1 MVTEG
6 VRTEPPAS
14 AAHHHLRKGC
24 WCWLPVPAAGG
35 ALGLFPV
42 RLHFGPDLR
51 PLVLPPPPPGEGAC
65 EEHMSQT

>member
-6 VRTEPPAS
+6 VGTEPPAS

-35 ALGLFPV
+35 TLGVSPV
-42 RLHFGPDLR
+42 RLHFGPGLR
-51 PLVLPPPPPGEGAC
+51 PLVLPPLLLGRGPVK
-65 EEHMSQT
+65 SI

>member
-6 VRTEPPAS
+6 VGTEPPAS

-35 ALGLFPV
+35 TLGGVPSAPSLWAWPQAP
-42 RLHFGPDLR
+42 GAS
-51 PLVLPPPPPGEGAC
+51 PPPPGEGVC